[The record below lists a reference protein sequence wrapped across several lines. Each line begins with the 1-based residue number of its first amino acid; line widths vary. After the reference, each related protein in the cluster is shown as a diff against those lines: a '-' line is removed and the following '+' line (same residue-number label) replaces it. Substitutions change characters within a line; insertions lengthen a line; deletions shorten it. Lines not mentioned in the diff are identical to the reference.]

1 MATFAARRLL
11 DMAGNSSAVVA
22 IELLGAAQGVDLHAP
37 LQTSEK
43 LGEVLTMI
51 RREVAH
57 YDEDRYFAPDIAAA
71 RGSVKP
77 AFTRWLPAE
86 RLYA

>member
-1 MATFAARRLL
+1 
-11 DMAGNSSAVVA
+11 
-22 IELLGAAQGVDLHAP
+22 
-37 LQTSEK
+37 
-43 LGEVLTMI
+43 MI

-71 RGSVKP
+71 RAWVENA